1 MLGLGDCPAVDVTK
15 IENDFK
21 TKRVISML
29 LLVKQNFK
37 FEKQGE
43 RENSINVFFFKSFL
57 VFLLVTC

>member
-1 MLGLGDCPAVDVTK
+1 
-15 IENDFK
+15 
-21 TKRVISML
+21 ML

-43 RENSINVFFFKSFL
+43 RENSINVFFIKSFL